1 MEIMK
6 SNNQV
11 HCSTMSYSV
20 YWYMEMGFPSGS
32 VDRPSDV
39 PAIPFFNQKSKSE
52 VILVSERNSEISDI
66 LKNLLWLSPLCS
78 YWMPWSL
85 VISSYAALSWTLEWN
100 FTGLWSHCS
109 VCISLLHYPYL
120 WMLAVLASLGSQLF
134 RMNSRYVRDPT
145 WVPPCAMAWKF
156 SPAVDLWQL
165 KNLTSSISHGSSSF
179 VAWLS

>member
-1 MEIMK
+1 MEIMM

-20 YWYMEMGFPSGS
+20 YWYMEVGFPSGS

-39 PAIPFFNQKSKSE
+39 PAIPLFNQKSKSE
-52 VILVSERNSEISDI
+52 VILVSERNSEMSDI

-85 VISSYAALSWTLEWN
+85 VISSYAALNWTLEWN
-100 FTGLWSHCS
+100 FTGVWSHCS

-134 RMNSRYVRDPT
+134 RMNSRYVLDPT

-156 SPAVDLWQL
+156 SPARDLWQL
-165 KNLTSSISHGSSSF
+165 KNLTFSISHGSSSF
-179 VAWLS
+179 VAWLI